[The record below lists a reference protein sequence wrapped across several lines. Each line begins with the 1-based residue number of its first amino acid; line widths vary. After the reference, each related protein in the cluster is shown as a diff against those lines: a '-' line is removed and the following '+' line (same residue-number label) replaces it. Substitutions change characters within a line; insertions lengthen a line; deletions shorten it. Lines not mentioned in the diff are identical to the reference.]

1 MGAGQVD
8 LDLRGHPARDYEVN
22 ISGGVGQATVRLPQ
36 EVGIRADAHGGIGSI
51 NVSGLRKVGD
61 HYEND
66 LYDKT
71 KVNLRL
77 SVAGGIGEIRI
88 IG

>member
-1 MGAGQVD
+1 
-8 LDLRGHPARDYEVN
+8 
-22 ISGGVGQATVRLPQ
+22 
-36 EVGIRADAHGGIGSI
+36 
-51 NVSGLRKVGD
+51 VSGLEKRGD

-66 LYDKT
+66 LYDKA

-77 SVAGGIGEIRI
+77 KVEGGIGEIRI